1 MILWCITDQK
11 NIWINPNI
19 MKNIKYLVFVL
30 LFISIIIYNN
40 STSFTDE
47 MKSDYFPME
56 MKGKIYDISRIKG
69 GPLYLNIHTY
79 SKDDGIS
86 IRNSDF
92 VLNSIKKQFYFRKLS
107 NSNQCY
113 IIKGDSIMYF
123 DCYIF
128 SKEDSVK
135 IGKIKGWKPAIT
147 NHWLLKK

>member
-1 MILWCITDQK
+1 
-11 NIWINPNI
+11 
-19 MKNIKYLVFVL
+19 
-30 LFISIIIYNN
+30 
-40 STSFTDE
+40 
-47 MKSDYFPME
+47 ME

-69 GPLYLNIHTY
+69 GSLYLNIHTD

-92 VLNSIKKQFYFRKLS
+92 VLNSIKKQFYFRKFS

-135 IGKIKGWKPAIT
+135 IGKIKGWKPALT
-147 NHWLLKK
+147 NQWLLKK